1 MPWSVAGGIASHDFV
16 RCSIDKLVGIG
27 ELARRTG
34 VTVRTIRFYCDEG
47 LLEVTRSAGGHRM
60 FDAERAA
67 ERLMLVRRL
76 RTLGLG
82 LDAIAEVVHGRRSV
96 GEAVAAESARV
107 EAEFRSLAWRR
118 AALRAVEAAVPVER
132 NQRLALLTVAVDGAA
147 AYRCLV
153 RFWQQVLA
161 PISRREVDGW
171 VEWNIPEPPADPSAE
186 EVVAYAEL
194 AALATDSGM
203 NGAVRQQLFRHR
215 PETIRDLRGLYS
227 QVGGVMADVVPLVS
241 KGVRPRG
248 GAELDR
254 YVGAH
259 AGARGERD
267 SPRFREQLLGNATD
281 TDHRIHRYWALTT
294 RFLGPRITVGQAHN
308 WVYDA
313 LAGSAVA
320 QPTGS

>member
-1 MPWSVAGGIASHDFV
+1 M
-16 RCSIDKLVGIG
+16 VGIG

-34 VTVRTIRFYCDEG
+34 VAVRTIRFYCDEG

-60 FDAERAA
+60 FDGERAA
-67 ERLMLVRRL
+67 ERLLLVRRL

-82 LDAIAEVVHGRRSV
+82 LDSIAEVVRGQCSV
-96 GEAVAAESARV
+96 GEAVAAESVRV
-107 EAEFRSLAWRR
+107 EVEFRSLAWRR

-132 NQRLALLTVAVDGAA
+132 NQRLALLTAVEDGAA

-161 PISRREVDGW
+161 PISQREVDGW
-171 VEWNIPEPPADPSAE
+171 VDWNVPEPPADPSAE
-186 EVVAYAEL
+186 DVVAYAEL
-194 AALATDSGM
+194 AVLAADAGL

-227 QVGGVMADVVPLVS
+227 EVGGVMADVVPLVS
-241 KGVRPRG
+241 EGVRPRG

-281 TDHRIHRYWALTT
+281 TDRRIHRYWALTT

-313 LAGSAVA
+313 LAGSAAA